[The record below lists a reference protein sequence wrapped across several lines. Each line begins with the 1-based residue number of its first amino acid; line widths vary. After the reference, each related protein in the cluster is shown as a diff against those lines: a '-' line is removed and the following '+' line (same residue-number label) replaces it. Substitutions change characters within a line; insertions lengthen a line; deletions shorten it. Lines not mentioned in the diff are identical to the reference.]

1 MYICHHKRRNAN
13 VSYQSRQRSW
23 TSKLGDRIGTGQSKI
38 DVSFTLITF
47 TIECYNRYWSLSHR
61 KISCGSERKKVANFV
76 IVNKLST
83 YYVSNVN
90 VNVIVICRRAI
101 EIDEEEDDKN
111 VLSIPSQELNAAISE
126 LSSKLENLRTCNDL
140 ISKNGRA
147 LQSALAELENGDDLA
162 SKTKLVTERATL
174 FRISSNAMINVSMC
188 NRALFSLVLEFSQ
201 FLFVNLFYKS
211 VSFENNCHR
220 LVVITFRQ
228 LKVKDTN
235 GRRWYRTNAIKGNSC
250 RWWSS
255 NWPDNIRI
263 WKRQHIAIDQVIRFA

>member
-1 MYICHHKRRNAN
+1 M
-13 VSYQSRQRSW
+13 
-23 TSKLGDRIGTGQSKI
+23 
-38 DVSFTLITF
+38 
-47 TIECYNRYWSLSHR
+47 
-61 KISCGSERKKVANFV
+61 
-76 IVNKLST
+76 
-83 YYVSNVN
+83 
-90 VNVIVICRRAI
+90 
-101 EIDEEEDDKN
+101 
-111 VLSIPSQELNAAISE
+111 LSIPSQELNAAISE

-188 NRALFSLVLEFSQ
+188 NCALFSLVLEFSQ

-220 LVVITFRQ
+220 LAVITFRQ

-235 GRRWYRTNAIKGNSC
+235 GRR
-250 RWWSS
+250 
-255 NWPDNIRI
+255 
-263 WKRQHIAIDQVIRFA
+263 